1 MSLDRSLK
9 AASRLGKKRNVLKRA
24 ERIKLMQRWEVWSD
38 KLSPYGLPKIRTDKP
53 LTQPPRPRE
62 D

>member
-1 MSLDRSLK
+1 MSLDKSLK
-9 AASRLGKKRNVLKRA
+9 AGTRYGKRRNVLKRA

-38 KLSPYGLPKIRTDKP
+38 ELGPYGLPKIRTDKP
-53 LTQPPRPRE
+53 LKTPPKRR